1 MPGERMRI
9 QKTDHW
15 RFPCAS
21 KSLDLEVNQVPQFIH
36 DRAVCTP
43 IQIGVGTF
51 VRADVRM
58 SPSARVGRNCSI
70 FEGVIVEDD
79 VVIGDRVIIKNQ
91 AKISEHVIV
100 GNDTFIGSDVVIHGH
115 LSGSETPQQ
124 TKIGRNVY
132 LGDGVEVL
140 ANVIIGDFAVIGA
153 GVLVAKS
160 VPDHAVLSGTPA
172 QILGKTTTPGFGPS
186 MNRLEDDVVNA
197 QQTSV
202 KGVTLHDI
210 HKVQDER
217 GNLSMGE
224 FGRNI
229 PFMVSRYFLVY
240 AVPAGEIRGDHA
252 HFKCHQFLIAVNG
265 SISVVADDGVNREKF
280 VLDRAD
286 KGLYLPPMTWGV
298 QYEYSKDAVLL
309 VLASDYYDNE
319 DYIRNYDEFIAH
331 IALAARSTGV

>member
-1 MPGERMRI
+1 MRI

-15 RFPCAS
+15 QFLCAS
-21 KSLDLEVNQVPQFIH
+21 KSLDLEVNPLPQFIH

-43 IQIGVGTF
+43 NQIGEGTF
-51 VRADVRM
+51 IRADVRI
-58 SPSARVGRNCSI
+58 SPSACIGQHCCI
-70 FEGVIVEDD
+70 FEGVTVEND

-91 AKISEHVIV
+91 ARIFECVVV
-100 GNDTFIGSDVVIHGH
+100 GDDTFIGNDVVIHGY
-115 LSGSETPQQ
+115 LSGSEKPQQ

-132 LGDGVEVL
+132 LGDGVEVQ

-153 GVLVAKS
+153 GVLVTKS
-160 VPDHAVLSGTPA
+160 VPDYAILSGASA
-172 QILGKTTTPGFGPS
+172 QVLGNKINPS
-186 MNRLEDDVVNA
+186 VDPSLNHLEDHVVSA
-197 QQTSV
+197 RQTSV

-210 HKVQDER
+210 HKVEDER
-217 GNLSMGE
+217 GKLSMGE

-240 AVPAGEIRGDHA
+240 AVPAEEVRGNHA

-298 QYEYSKDAVLL
+298 QYEYSEDAVLL

-331 IALAARSTGV
+331 ITLASRSTGV

>member
-1 MPGERMRI
+1 MRI

-15 RFPCAS
+15 RFLCAS
-21 KSLDLEVNQVPQFIH
+21 KSLDLEVNSLPQFIH

-43 IQIGVGTF
+43 NQIGVGTF
-51 VRADVRM
+51 VRADVRI
-58 SPSARVGRNCSI
+58 SPSARIGQNCCI
-70 FEGVIVEDD
+70 FEGVTVEDD

-91 AKISEHVIV
+91 ARISACVIV
-100 GNDTFIGSDVVIHGH
+100 EDDTFVGSDVVIHGH
-115 LSGSETPQQ
+115 LSGSEKPQQ

-132 LGDGVEVL
+132 LGDGVEVQ

-153 GVLVAKS
+153 GVLVDKS
-160 VPDHAVLSGTPA
+160 VPDYAILSGAPA
-172 QILGKTTTPGFGPS
+172 QVLGNTISPSFGPS
-186 MNRLEDDVVNA
+186 LNHPEDDVVNA

-210 HKVQDER
+210 HKVADER

-240 AVPAGEIRGDHA
+240 AVPAEEIRGDHA
-252 HFKCHQFLIAVNG
+252 HFKCHQFLIAVKG
-265 SISVVADDGVNREKF
+265 SISVIADDGVNREKF

-286 KGLYLPPMTWGV
+286 KGLYLPPMTWGI